1 MEDRNN
7 TRDELDNMDAPKERD
22 MYVMYVKD
30 IITEQPTSTVR
41 GGISSDG
48 GFFFK
53 TTKHIGFDKASF
65 VVARTLKEDGF
76 LSYTL
81 QVTIVRER
89 EEDFFSIS
97 SLDFEAWCDPLPEL
111 YDILREKYVRVSY
124 DSLKGF
130 LDTGKSETQA

>member
-1 MEDRNN
+1 MESN
-7 TRDELDNMDAPKERD
+7 TRDELDEMDGPKERD
-22 MYVMYVKD
+22 MFVMYVKD

-48 GFFFK
+48 SFFK
-53 TTKHIGFDKASF
+53 TTKDIGFDKVAF
-65 VVARTLKEDGF
+65 VVSRTLMEGGF

-81 QVTIVRER
+81 QVTIQ

-97 SLDFEAWCDPLPEL
+97 SLDFEVWCDPLPEL
-111 YDILREKYVRVSY
+111 YDILREKYIRVSY

-130 LDTGKSETQA
+130 LNTGKSETQA